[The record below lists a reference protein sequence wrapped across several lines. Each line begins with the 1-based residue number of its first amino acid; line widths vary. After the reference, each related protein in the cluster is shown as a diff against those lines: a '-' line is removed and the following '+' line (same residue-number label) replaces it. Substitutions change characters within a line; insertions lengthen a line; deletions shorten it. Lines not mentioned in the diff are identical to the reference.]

1 MRRLGLYIHIP
12 FCQKKCAYC
21 DFYSLCH
28 IETKEQEYILAL
40 CSHIRAEKDLYKDCE
55 FDTVYMG
62 GGTPSTLSPESLLTL
77 SNCIKECLNL
87 TQGGEFSLEANPG
100 TLTKEKLLAFKKA
113 GVNRLSIGLQSTS
126 NKELNTL
133 GRIHSLDEFAAS
145 YHLARECGFDNISV
159 DVMYGLPEQK
169 IEDFA
174 KTLDQVCDFAP
185 EHISAYCLKIEEDTP
200 FGKMKDTLV
209 LPSEDEEYEMYMLLC
224 DTLEKRGYKQYE
236 ISNFAK
242 EGKRS
247 RHNMKYW
254 LSCEYV
260 GFGPSAHSYFNGV
273 RYSYP
278 RNIEKYISEAQS
290 GKVERISEETAE
302 PQLKMEQMDEYV
314 MLKLRLADGVDTKEF
329 YQRFGTEFEKEYRG
343 VDTFVKSGHM
353 MYDGERYSFT
363 PKGFFVSNYIL
374 TNILHI

>member
-1 MRRLGLYIHIP
+1 MRKLGLYIHIP

-28 IETKEQEYILAL
+28 TENKEQDYILAL
-40 CSHIRAEKDLYKDCE
+40 CSHIRAEKDLYKGCE
-55 FDTVYMG
+55 FDTVYIG
-62 GGTPSTLSPESLLTL
+62 GGTPSILSPNSFVTL
-77 SNCIKECLNL
+77 ANCIKEYLNL
-87 TQGGEFSLEANPG
+87 TQGGEFSIEANPS
-100 TLTKEKLLAFKKA
+100 TLTREKLLAFKKA

-126 NKELNTL
+126 DKELNAL
-133 GRIHSLDEFAAS
+133 GRIHSLDEFAQS
-145 YHLARECGFDNISV
+145 YRLARECGFDNISV
-159 DVMYGLPEQK
+159 DIMYGLPEQK
-169 IEDFA
+169 IDDFA
-174 KTLDQVCDFAP
+174 KTLDQVCEFAP
-185 EHISAYCLKIEEDTP
+185 EHISAYCLKIEEETQ
-200 FGKMKDTLV
+200 FGKMKDTLI

-242 EGKRS
+242 NGVRS
-247 RHNMKYW
+247 HHNMKYW
-254 LSCEYV
+254 QSCEYV
-260 GFGPSAHSYFNGV
+260 GLGPSAHSYFNGV

-290 GKVERISEETAE
+290 GKVERISEEMAE

-314 MLKLRLADGVDTKEF
+314 MLKLRLSDGVDTAEF
-329 YQRFGTEFEKEYRG
+329 HQRFKVDFEKEYCG
-343 VDTFVKSGHM
+343 IFDFVKSGHM
-353 MYDGERYSFT
+353 EHKDGAYRFT